1 MASTWCTDHY
11 MASTPGRPAT
21 TLLPKAKLVAI
32 AVLYHA
38 ASMPMCPTK
47 FPARVC
53 ANFLMIFYPLFFELQ
68 SLKQM

>member
-1 MASTWCTDHY
+1 M
-11 MASTPGRPAT
+11 
-21 TLLPKAKLVAI
+21 LLPKAKLVAI

-47 FPARVC
+47 TFPARVC